1 MRRPGRITFCLFA
14 TVVAWLGVSPADS
27 SAQGY
32 PARPIHIIVGFAA
45 GGATDVIARQ
55 LAQKLSESMGQPVV
69 VDNHPGASTAIAT
82 ERLAKSRP
90 DGHTLL
96 LMPISTAVQ
105 SALRKNLP
113 YDLERDVAAVSQVAS
128 GPFLLVVHPAV
139 PARNVK
145 ELIVHAQSQ
154 PGKLSYG
161 SPGVGS
167 AHHLVG
173 ELFNYRAGVKT
184 VHVPFKGAADADL
197 ATASGQLQLSFTSP
211 AGALPFLERGR
222 IRALAV
228 TSAARL
234 SLLPSLPTLEE
245 SGLPG
250 FDYSAWYGLS
260 APAGVPKVVIMQ
272 LNTAVS
278 KIVHTLEMKEILNKQ
293 GFEPRTGTPEEFA
306 ALVRREIEQTVKLIE
321 LTGMKVE

>member
-1 MRRPGRITFCLFA
+1 MGKPRPVIFWLFA
-14 TVVAWLGVSPADS
+14 TVVASIGASPADS
-27 SAQGY
+27 AAQSY
-32 PARPIHIIVGFAA
+32 PTKPVHIIVGFSA

-55 LAQKLSESMGQPVV
+55 VAQKLSESMGQPVV
-69 VDNHPGASTAIAT
+69 VDNQPGASTAIAT

-90 DGHTLL
+90 DGYTLL

-113 YDLERDVAAVSQVAS
+113 YDLERDVASVSQVAS

-145 ELIVHAQSQ
+145 ELIAYAQSQ

-161 SPGVGS
+161 SPGIGS

-173 ELFNYRAGVKT
+173 ELFNSRANLKT
-184 VHVPFKGAADADL
+184 VHVPFKGAAEADL

-234 SLLPSLPTLEE
+234 SLLPALPTLDE

-250 FDYSAWYGLS
+250 FDFSAWYGLS
-260 APAGVPKVVIMQ
+260 APAGVPKDVIMQ
-272 LNTAVS
+272 LNAALK
-278 KIVHTLEMKEILNKQ
+278 KIVHTPEMKEILNKQ

-306 ALVRREIEQTVKLIE
+306 SIVHREIEQTTKLIQ
-321 LTGMKVE
+321 LTGMKVD